1 MYFKKEINNYVFL
14 IRKKGNGVEK
24 IKKINK

>member
-1 MYFKKEINNYVFL
+1 MYFKKEIKNYVFL

-24 IKKINK
+24 TKKINK